1 MKKKLRREN
10 VFIFRLST
18 RSRLASFNLE
28 ALLLRR
34 ALPPPAFAMGRSL
47 RRAKRYRTKV
57 RVGVEKKRKNVKAPA
72 PLELTLESG
81 AAALAVKLPNLVST
95 ATAAGE
101 KREGEEEA
109 PTTTT
114 TTTWNPSRPL
124 TKNYAAAGVAAD
136 ANARYGRNHRP
147 SISKAKVEE
156 EENPENESD
165 GDGDRG
171 GGGDSTDDD
180 LRAVSGLP
188 RKHSARAPPAKL
200 TSTQEGVIAA
210 LREAHG
216 GDVEAMVKDTKLNR
230 MLLPASKLKKMIE
243 ADDFWGRRPGK
254 PSLDQVGIEG
264 KGRGRCGFRM
274 PRKSL

>member
-1 MKKKLRREN
+1 
-10 VFIFRLST
+10 
-18 RSRLASFNLE
+18 
-28 ALLLRR
+28 
-34 ALPPPAFAMGRSL
+34 MGRSL

-72 PLELTLESG
+72 PIELTLEAG
-81 AAALAVKLPNLVST
+81 AAALAVKLPKL
-95 ATAAGE
+95 AAAAAAAGGA
-101 KREGEEEA
+101 EGEDGPA
-109 PTTTT
+109 PTTTI
-114 TTTWNPSRPL
+114 WDPARPL

-136 ANARYGRNHRP
+136 AKARYGRNHRP
-147 SISKAKVEE
+147 SALRVPAEE
-156 EENPENESD
+156 EEEEASAGRDDND
-165 GDGDRG
+165 

-188 RKHSARAPPAKL
+188 RKHSARAPPPKL
-200 TSTQEGVIAA
+200 TSTQEMVISA

-216 GDVEAMVKDTKLNR
+216 SDVEAMVKDIKLNR

-254 PSLDQVGIEG
+254 PSLDPRVGVEG

>member
-1 MKKKLRREN
+1 
-10 VFIFRLST
+10 
-18 RSRLASFNLE
+18 
-28 ALLLRR
+28 
-34 ALPPPAFAMGRSL
+34 MGRSL

-57 RVGVEKKRKNVKAPA
+57 RVGVEKKRKNVKAPE
-72 PLELTLESG
+72 PIELTLESG
-81 AAALAVKLPNLVST
+81 AAALAVKLPKLAAAAAA
-95 ATAAGE
+95 ATAAGGKGGE
-101 KREGEEEA
+101 EGEEG
-109 PTTTT
+109 PTAI
-114 TTTWNPSRPL
+114 WNPARPL

-147 SISKAKVEE
+147 SVLRVDDAEE
-156 EENPENESD
+156 GERR
-165 GDGDRG
+165 RG
-171 GGGDSTDDD
+171 REAATTSSADDDGGDSTDDD

-188 RKHSARAPPAKL
+188 RKHSARAPPPKL
-200 TSTQEGVIAA
+200 TSTQEIVISA

-216 GDVEAMVKDTKLNR
+216 TDVEAMVKDIKLNR

-254 PSLDQVGIEG
+254 PSLEQLGVEA

>member
-1 MKKKLRREN
+1 
-10 VFIFRLST
+10 
-18 RSRLASFNLE
+18 
-28 ALLLRR
+28 
-34 ALPPPAFAMGRSL
+34 MGRSL

-72 PLELTLESG
+72 PLELTLKSG
-81 AAALAVKLPNLVST
+81 AAALAAKLPNLIST
-95 ATAAGE
+95 ATAATVTVAE
-101 KREGEEEA
+101 EGEEV
-109 PTTTT
+109 PTTPA

-147 SISKAKVEE
+147 SALKVKVDDGEE
-156 EENPENESD
+156 ENESD
-165 GDGDRG
+165 GGY
-171 GGGDSTDDD
+171 STDDD

-188 RKHSARAPPAKL
+188 RKHSARAPPCKL
-200 TSTQEGVIAA
+200 TSTQESVIAA
-210 LREAHG
+210 LRKAHG
-216 GDVEAMVKDTKLNR
+216 VNVEAMVKDIKLNR
-230 MLLPASKLKKMIE
+230 MLLPASKLKKMID

-254 PSLDQVGIEG
+254 PSLDQVGAEW